1 MSSSDV
7 TQDHQKIKSWI
18 TERGGKPAIVEGTEN
33 NESGAG
39 LLRVKFDKNEEN
51 LIEVDWQDFFE
62 TFDDK
67 GLSFLY
73 QNEPKESRF
82 FKFIEQ

>member
-18 TERGGKPAIVEGTEN
+18 TERGGKPAVVDGTQE

-39 LLRVKFDKNEEN
+39 LLRVKFDDNQDELVE
-51 LIEVDWQDFFE
+51 LDWEDFFE
-62 TFDDK
+62 TFDER

-73 QNEPKESRF
+73 QNEPKDSRF
-82 FKFIEQ
+82 FKFVEQ

>member
-7 TQDHQKIKSWI
+7 TQDHEKIKSWI
-18 TERGGKPAIVEGTEN
+18 TQHGGKPAVVEGTEDN
-33 NESGAG
+33 GSGAG
-39 LLRVKFDKNEEN
+39 LLRVKFDDKQDDLVE
-51 LIEVDWQDFFE
+51 LDWQEFFS
-62 TFDDK
+62 TFDQK

-73 QNEPKESRF
+73 QSEPKDSRF